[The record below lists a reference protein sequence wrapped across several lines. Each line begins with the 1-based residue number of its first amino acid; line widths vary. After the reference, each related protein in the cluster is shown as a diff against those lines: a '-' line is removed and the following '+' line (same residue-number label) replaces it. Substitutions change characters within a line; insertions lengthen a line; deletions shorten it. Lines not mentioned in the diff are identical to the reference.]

1 MLYRGVWTPPGSPL
15 PWRKSCDLLN
25 VFKTGDRGWAECIEL
40 NDYPLKAASGWP
52 VNMGVL
58 WDRLLCQQ
66 GIFNRL
72 EQYQIK
78 VDNLNHFPIFCDIM
92 CRDIM

>member
-1 MLYRGVWTPPGSPL
+1 
-15 PWRKSCDLLN
+15 
-25 VFKTGDRGWAECIEL
+25 
-40 NDYPLKAASGWP
+40 
-52 VNMGVL
+52 MGVL

-92 CRDIM
+92 CRYNVNMVYKCGFATHMTQLNTITVDQIISNSNDNRALDKF